1 MTKRKRRALIWVG
14 SVFGIIVIAAVIFV
28 ATLDANKAKGYIS
41 AAVSK
46 ATGRQLTIGGDLQVD
61 FGWISRLRAS
71 QIQFENA
78 SWSKYP
84 QMTEVGLVDVQIDV
98 WQLLSKFRLVLPSI
112 TVSQPKVILEKN
124 ADGAA
129 NWEFQA
135 APAVTE
141 PAVPQKRTEFPIIEK
156 VVIEDGT
163 FLFNN
168 QQTNTQLELK
178 LTQAEAAGFLE
189 EPVKLKVK
197 GTYQKLPLSLSLD
210 GGSYENLRSSKD
222 PYPLQ
227 INVGVGKLKVNI
239 NGNLTEPLAMKGE
252 DVTLDVQGDDMA
264 NLFPLIR
271 LVFPSTPPYKLKGHL
286 KHEGQVWSFSN
297 FSGRVGDSDLSGTI
311 RVDTEPKRPAMK
323 ADLISNLV
331 DFKDLAGFIGGKPG
345 SDSDET
351 ASDDQAKQAAA
362 TKEESDRIFPD
373 QPYDLERL
381 RAMDA
386 DVRLRAKRI
395 LAPNLPI
402 DDLNAKLSL
411 SDGVLKFN
419 PTVFGIA
426 NGRIEIYSTFDGSKQ
441 PSKVNVDARL
451 RQPDLK
457 RFLKS
462 EFAQKTIGPIGG
474 RIVLS
479 GTGPSFRDLM
489 ATASGNTFVMMSGG
503 EISELLV
510 RLAGLNVARAL
521 GVLVRGD
528 KPIPIRCALLD
539 LQGTDGQMGVQTL
552 VFDTANSI
560 ISGEGKIDLRDE
572 KLDIMLTPVPKDF
585 SPLSLRSY
593 IRVNGTL
600 KNISAFPDPIK
611 TGTDSLVAKIFN
623 VFVML
628 VLSPL
633 QPRDLGL
640 AQDVDCDALMA
651 SIQKKDPRGVVLKD
665 FHQTGAQEATP
676 DNRPA
681 ARQQAGSSL
690 KLDQP

>member
-331 DFKDLAGFIGGKPG
+331 DFKDLAGFIGGKPASG
-345 SDSDET
+345 SDET
-351 ASDDQAKQAAA
+351 ASDEQEKQAAA

-373 QPYDLERL
+373 QPFDLERL
-381 RAMDA
+381 KAMDA

-419 PTVFGIA
+419 PTVFGVA

-441 PSKVNVDARL
+441 PSKVNIDARL
-451 RQPDLK
+451 RQLDLK

-479 GTGPSFRDLM
+479 GTGQSFRDLM

-539 LQGTDGQMGVQTL
+539 LQATDGQMGVQTL

-665 FHQTGAQEATP
+665 FHQTGAQEVTP

-681 ARQQAGSSL
+681 ARQQAGSS
-690 KLDQP
+690 P

>member
-14 SVFGIIVIAAVIFV
+14 SVFGIIVIAAVIFF
-28 ATLDANKAKGYIS
+28 ATLDANRAKGYIS

-331 DFKDLAGFIGGKPG
+331 DFKDLAGFIGGKPASG
-345 SDSDET
+345 SDET
-351 ASDDQAKQAAA
+351 ASDEQEKQAAA

-419 PTVFGIA
+419 PTVFGVA

-441 PSKVNVDARL
+441 PSKVNIDARL
-451 RQPDLK
+451 RQLDLK

-479 GTGPSFRDLM
+479 GTGQSFRDLM

-539 LQGTDGQMGVQTL
+539 LQATDGQMGVQTL

-665 FHQTGAQEATP
+665 FHQTGAREATP

-681 ARQQAGSSL
+681 AREQAGSS
-690 KLDQP
+690 P

>member
-41 AAVSK
+41 VAVSK

-222 PYPLQ
+222 PYPLK

-271 LVFPSTPPYKLKGHL
+271 LVFPSTPPYRLKGHL

-331 DFKDLAGFIGGKPG
+331 DFKDLAGFIGGKPASG
-345 SDSDET
+345 SDET
-351 ASDDQAKQAAA
+351 ASDEQEKQAAA

-373 QPYDLERL
+373 QLYDLERL

-419 PTVFGIA
+419 PTVFGVA

-441 PSKVNVDARL
+441 PSKVNIDARL
-451 RQPDLK
+451 RQLDLK

-479 GTGPSFRDLM
+479 GTGQSFRDLM

-539 LQGTDGQMGVQTL
+539 LQATDGQMGVQTL

-665 FHQTGAQEATP
+665 FHQTGAREATP

-681 ARQQAGSSL
+681 AREQAGSS
-690 KLDQP
+690 P